1 MRDSCAL
8 RQSGLVPSGCHG
20 DGVVAMYHR
29 PSLFILPRK
38 MLGRREGVQHATLR
52 QLVKLCTAVGVAVVI
67 RIWITTG
74 DSRLCSYC
82 YLPLGPEW
90 LVSFATTCQ
99 ARQICF
105 FPLLGSCVRC
115 QLGIFVYTVI
125 TVGWLVSARELKLP
139 LTCCLETY
147 PFCLSGFWEEENFSF
162 LSYDELRQTFVQYQ
176 PFAVF
181 SLLSCFVLFLFYD
194 AAVCYWDCSELKTM
208 YSKML

>member
-20 DGVVAMYHR
+20 DGVVAMHHR

-74 DSRLCSYC
+74 DSRLCGYC

-99 ARQICF
+99 VRQICF

-147 PFCLSGFWEEENFSF
+147 PFCLSGFWEEEKF
-162 LSYDELRQTFVQYQ
+162 
-176 PFAVF
+176 
-181 SLLSCFVLFLFYD
+181 FLFYPMMNY
-194 AAVCYWDCSELKTM
+194 AKPLCSTNHLQCFLCCLVLFCFCFM
-208 YSKML
+208 MLLFATGIVRN